1 MRASL
6 KTTLP
11 ALGAALALA
20 GAVPAAAQ
28 LPLSAR
34 SLGMAGADLGVARG
48 YEALYANPANLALPG
63 APRWSFGLG
72 QILAGG
78 TVSGPSLGMLP
89 DLVGYDDLSDDR
101 KRELLDAI
109 PATGVESQIDVRA
122 PLAALQ
128 VGPVALGLAYGATG
142 QGSVG
147 KDLVELLLNGYE
159 EGRTDYSVGNTAGSR
174 MTYWD
179 AALAL
184 GHRVGPVSLGV
195 TGHYFR
201 AGTTARTRLFE
212 PRVDVEAQDVEVD
225 LVTVLARGGSGYG
238 VDFGASLE
246 AAPSLT
252 VSASVT
258 NAVTKLRWS
267 EDLRLRTLTLSRA
280 DLDAEDPATL
290 LDRYEESERPIV
302 DNVASQRVYQT
313 AEGLYDGA
321 YFPATLRVGAGWQ
334 PAGGTSLS
342 GSYAKQ
348 LTDGRLD
355 GSWAQTVAVGAEQRL
370 WIFGVRGGYATNLD
384 GGSLVSGGLRLG
396 PMNLGLAR
404 LQGDA
409 SEGAAHG
416 GWIASAGLGVSVGG
430 R

>member
-1 MRASL
+1 MKVSL
-6 KTTLP
+6 KISLP

-34 SLGMAGADLGVARG
+34 SLGMAGADLAVALG

-78 TVSGPSLGMLP
+78 TVSGPSMGMLP
-89 DLVGYDDLSDDR
+89 DLVGYDGLSDDR

-109 PATGVESQIDVRA
+109 PASGVESQLEVRA

-184 GHRVGPVSLGV
+184 GHRVGPVSVGV

-225 LVTVLARGGSGYG
+225 LVTV
-238 VDFGASLE
+238 DFGASLE

-258 NAVTKLRWS
+258 NAVTQLRWS
-267 EDLRLRTLTLSRA
+267 EDLRLRSLTLSRA

-342 GSYAKQ
+342 GAYAKQ

-370 WIFGVRGGYATNLD
+370 WILGVRAGYATNLD
-384 GGSLVSGGLRLG
+384 GGSLVSGGLHLG
-396 PMNLGLAR
+396 PMDLGLAR
-404 LQGDA
+404 LQGA
-409 SEGAAHG
+409 ETEGAAHG
-416 GWIASAGLGVSVGG
+416 GWIVSAGLGVSVGG